1 MIDPV
6 TMATLVTLGSEILKI
21 WIPAGALLFGIFRG
35 WLWVKNKFVN
45 IDANVIEMK
54 KSLDTHFDALRSDVQ
69 DQTKTIAGALSEQRQ
84 DFRTFYAPMFLMQQ
98 SQVQQAA
105 APVRAK
111 KAPRKPARKK

>member
-6 TMATLVTLGSEILKI
+6 TMTTLIALGTDILKI
-21 WIPAGALLFGIFRG
+21 WLPVAAFLFGVFRG

-54 KSLDTHFDALRSDVQ
+54 TSLDAHFDALRKDVQ
-69 DQTKTIAGALSEQRQ
+69 DQTKTIAGALTEQRQ
-84 DFRTFYAPMFLMQQ
+84 DFRTFYAPLFML
-98 SQVQQAA
+98 QQAQ

-111 KAPRKPARKK
+111 KASRKPARKK